1 MDSEA
6 KTPPQSAKS
15 DAPQETAK
23 RAAWTAAIELG
34 ASNGQAM
41 VKKPGGQWELVRW
54 AQGVSA
60 SSVGGAEAIP
70 ALTAIRKQGQPR
82 EVLHGHAAVRARK
95 RNPSDWEMFAYPK
108 LVFIEEETT
117 PEIQRTLELQKEK
130 AKAFGMTSKEVAVA
144 FFRHMISE
152 VIGQR
157 DETFKIY
164 MNISDRWPNS
174 NVQEL
179 MLSLQGLKTDAQFEH
194 VDECLSSIIGRISSS
209 AGSVSAGGVYV
220 VVDCGHSGMVR
231 SQGWKHSF
239 AKLIPQQNVGL
250 AEVAD
255 GPIYK
260 VHRYKDHPAGAGEI
274 NMAVEDAVRSINR
287 ANGAKSADMNVW
299 EVSECIDEYF
309 KPEPEAKIS
318 PRCGLSDEWDMVMG
332 RADLANRS
340 VDRRR
345 PNLARPTLMEAL
357 DLAHHLANDV
367 GFYVLLTGHGARSP
381 TSQNAFQNLISQD
394 FPMATLHDDEENHM
408 YVSCKMGR
416 NQSPILIR

>member
-1 MDSEA
+1 MSDDRLAVS
-6 KTPPQSAKS
+6 QSPDLKGTRF
-15 DAPQETAK
+15 PC
-23 RAAWTAAIELG
+23 
-34 ASNGQAM
+34 
-41 VKKPGGQWELVRW
+41 
-54 AQGVSA
+54 
-60 SSVGGAEAIP
+60 
-70 ALTAIRKQGQPR
+70 LTCQR
-82 EVLHGHAAVRARK
+82 EV
-95 RNPSDWEMFAYPK
+95 M
-108 LVFIEEETT
+108 
-117 PEIQRTLELQKEK
+117 
-130 AKAFGMTSKEVAVA
+130 
-144 FFRHMISE
+144 
-152 VIGQR
+152 
-157 DETFKIY
+157 
-164 MNISDRWPNS
+164 
-174 NVQEL
+174 
-179 MLSLQGLKTDAQFEH
+179 FEH
-194 VDECLSSIIGRISSS
+194 LESLD
-209 AGSVSAGGVYV
+209 GSKDPDQEENCHYS
-220 VVDCGHSGMVR
+220 
-231 SQGWKHSF
+231 
-239 AKLIPQQNVGL
+239 KLIPQQNVGL
-250 AEVAD
+250 VEVAD